1 MTVTS
6 TIGKQE
12 KLASFIKQIRSS
24 NVINNR
30 EIANI
35 VGLFE
40 AVLPSVGY
48 VMLHLS
54 YWWRSYYDGYCNLD
68 KMSMKQLICRLNNF
82 NLLSKICLP
91 CPTDKFSKMHVH
103 MTDVMHFK
111 TTGLGAFGQKR
122 ITFLY

>member
-30 EIANI
+30 DIANI

-54 YWWRSYYDGYCNLD
+54 Y
-68 KMSMKQLICRLNNF
+68 
-82 NLLSKICLP
+82 
-91 CPTDKFSKMHVH
+91 
-103 MTDVMHFK
+103 
-111 TTGLGAFGQKR
+111 
-122 ITFLY
+122 